1 MKWIHGLIYFSHVH
15 NHIYMLLRIKRHN
28 KAVGE
33 LRKLIVSSPTFRC
46 TTFMNAGYFNENPPE
61 STVPHWLLPCTCS
74 TQKCQCNSQLCPY
87 IMCVH
92 GAPYLG
98 NPPPCVNP
106 SLTIQF
112 IEFTYTNYRFYED
125 KVNVKIA
132 KYQPL
137 INDIKT
143 LGWKVAPLIV
153 IIAEVRGTTHIRSI
167 TQLHTTYK

>member
-1 MKWIHGLIYFSHVH
+1 MRAILMKTHQ
-15 NHIYMLLRIKRHN
+15 
-28 KAVGE
+28 KAQYH
-33 LRKLIVSSPTFRC
+33 T
-46 TTFMNAGYFNENPPE
+46 GYYHAH
-61 STVPHWLLPCTCS
+61 VPH
-74 TQKCQCNSQLCPY
+74 
-87 IMCVH
+87 MCVH